1 MKGKSCLSQLLTV
14 FHDWA
19 HNRNN
24 RLPTDVVFWDFTKA
38 FDSVPHERLLLKLH
52 AYGIRDPLLSWI
64 RSFLTNRQHRVV
76 LRGHYSSW
84 TAVLSG
90 VPQGTVLGPRL
101 FLIYINDITRNVES
115 QSKLF
120 ADVMKVYKALGNV
133 HEDTQ
138 IYQDD
143 LNALEQW
150 SIDWQLSFNTT
161 KCEVMRISQK
171 NDTSSPGYHLCGN
184 RLNTVSETKDLG
196 IYITSNLS
204 WSLQA
209 TKCANKANNVL
220 GFVRRTAGP
229 KNPDLFSKLNKSL
242 VRPILEYSSPVWSP
256 HLKKRRASRFSLGTT
271 TNDMSYEDRLKR
283 LKWPTLEKR
292 RTLSSLAECYK
303 TINGLNRLNPHEFF
317 SFADKY
323 RPLRSNHRFK
333 LKTKSAKLNC
343 YKHSFFLR
351 IVNLYIYLYIG
362 VRKKNWFKYKLRR
375 PLQFVFPLS
384 SNVWRI

>member
-1 MKGKSCLSQLLTV
+1 
-14 FHDWA
+14 
-19 HNRNN
+19 
-24 RLPTDVVFWDFTKA
+24 
-38 FDSVPHERLLLKLH
+38 
-52 AYGIRDPLLSWI
+52 
-64 RSFLTNRQHRVV
+64 
-76 LRGHYSSW
+76 
-84 TAVLSG
+84 
-90 VPQGTVLGPRL
+90 
-101 FLIYINDITRNVES
+101 
-115 QSKLF
+115 
-120 ADVMKVYKALGNV
+120 MKVYKALRNV

-138 IYQDD
+138 ILQDD

-171 NDTSSPGYHLCGN
+171 NDTSSPGHHLCDN

-209 TKCANKANNVL
+209 TKCANKANSVV
-220 GFVRRTAGP
+220 GFVRRTVGP
-229 KNPDLFSKLNKSL
+229 NNPDLFSKLYKSL

-256 HLKKRRASRFSLGTT
+256 HLMKDIATLEKAQRRASRFALGTT
-271 TNDMSYEDRLKR
+271 ANDMSYEDRLKR

-303 TINGLNRLNPHEFF
+303 TINGLNCLNPHEFF

-351 IVNLYIYLYIG
+351 IVNLWNNL
-362 VRKKNWFKYKLRR
+362 RKETAEAKDLRTFRNKL
-375 PLQFVFPLS
+375 VNEFP
-384 SNVWRI
+384 

>member
-1 MKGKSCLSQLLTV
+1 M
-14 FHDWA
+14 
-19 HNRNN
+19 
-24 RLPTDVVFWDFTKA
+24 
-38 FDSVPHERLLLKLH
+38 
-52 AYGIRDPLLSWI
+52 
-64 RSFLTNRQHRVV
+64 TNRQQRVV

-90 VPQGTVLGPRL
+90 VPQGTVLGPIL

-120 ADVMKVYKALGNV
+120 ADDMKVYKALGNV

-138 IYQDD
+138 ILQDD

-161 KCEVMRISQK
+161 KCEVMRISRK

-204 WSLQA
+204 WSLPA
-209 TKCANKANNVL
+209 TKCANKANSVL
-220 GFVRRTAGP
+220 GFVRRTIGP
-229 KNPDLFSKLNKSL
+229 KNPDLFSKLYKSL
-242 VRPILEYSSPVWSP
+242 LRPILEYSSPVWLP
-256 HLKKRRASRFSLGTT
+256 HLKKDIATLEKVQRRASRFALGTAA
-271 TNDMSYEDRLKR
+271 NDMSYEDRLKR

-303 TINGLNRLNPHEFF
+303 TINGLNCLNPHEFF

-343 YKHSFFLR
+343 YKHSFFFAL
-351 IVNLYIYLYIG
+351 LIYGTI
-362 VRKKNWFKYKLRR
+362 
-375 PLQFVFPLS
+375 
-384 SNVWRI
+384 